1 MKAEIFN
8 TSKSHDSLEHR
19 LKGILR
25 KLKTKKK
32 HGKKRINKTR
42 KAKTRRHHKQ
52 KTSMRGGRG
61 ATVTPEHPAIG
72 ELVNLRN
79 RIEGFVAQ
87 IQDIKGQAK
96 AIKDQAKATED
107 EISSENG
114 DIYTAVT
121 GAVNSVHE
129 ETVTNMLFE
138 LEKNLQNFQYE
149 LDQLIE
155 KTVEEDLTPAT
166 AKLNEMIEFI
176 RKNQI
181 IIM

>member
-1 MKAEIFN
+1 MKNGIFN
-8 TSKSHDSLEHR
+8 ASKSHESLEHR

-96 AIKDQAKATED
+96 AIKDQAKAEED
-107 EISSENG
+107 RISVSG
-114 DIYTAVT
+114 DIYADVK
-121 GAVNSVHE
+121 GAVNPDDE
-129 ETVTNMLFE
+129 EKVTDMLFN
-138 LEKNLQNFQYE
+138 LSNNLQNFQYE

-166 AKLNEMIEFI
+166 ATLNEMIEFI
-176 RKNQI
+176 RNDQI

>member
-8 TSKSHDSLEHR
+8 TSKSHKSLESR
-19 LKGILR
+19 LKTILR

-32 HGKKRINKTR
+32 HGKKKTR

-61 ATVTPEHPAIG
+61 VTVTPEHPAIG

-79 RIEGFVAQ
+79 RIEGFVEQ
-87 IQDIKGQAK
+87 IQGIKGQAK
-96 AIKDQAKATED
+96 AIKDQAKAAED
-107 EISSENG
+107 EISENG

-121 GAVNSVHE
+121 GAVNSNDE
-129 ETVTNMLFE
+129 GKVTDLLFE

-166 AKLNEMIEFI
+166 ATLNEMIEFI
-176 RKNQI
+176 RNNQI